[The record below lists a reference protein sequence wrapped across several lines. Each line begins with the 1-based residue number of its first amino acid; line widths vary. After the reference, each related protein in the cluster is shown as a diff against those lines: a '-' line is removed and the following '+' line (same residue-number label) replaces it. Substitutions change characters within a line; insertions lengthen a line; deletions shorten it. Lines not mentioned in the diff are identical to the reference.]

1 MNSAL
6 EWANIVRKVIY
17 NLQPKQLE
25 ASHTVK
31 TFRLYW
37 GAKGGGKSHWLRAE
51 ATNQCLTG
59 PAVNGLILRR
69 TFPEVEKNF
78 LYPFQKEVPSSVY
91 RYNGTQH
98 IIRFPNGSTI
108 ELWFCK
114 NIQDVL
120 RYQGIEYDFIGIEEL
135 THWSEE
141 EFDLIISSLRTS
153 KEGIIPNFFWTTN
166 PGGKGHAWVKKRW
179 IDREPSDLYDVNDY
193 AFIQAFY
200 TDNQV
205 LLKMDPNYIKR
216 LNALPEKLRRALRD
230 GDWNIFEGQFF
241 DEFREDFH
249 VIDPWVPPKGVKK
262 RWIALDYGYTAPAAV
277 LWFAQLYDGTVVI
290 YRELYVTKHTY
301 RQLAMKIA
309 MMTPEWEWSEIESQ
323 IYADPA
329 IFKINES
336 TERSAE
342 DDMAEY
348 DIHIQRAD
356 NVRVAGWNTVR
367 EWLQLYEDPNTGKVR
382 SRVQITRSCPNL
394 IRTLPMQIHDKRNV
408 EDLDTTLEDHAPD
421 AMRYWLREVELPPV
435 DLDFIISVNDAMKK
449 KNVQNAQ
456 ISIKYWQSENEGIVD
471 NKIHEDDDI
480 EEYDDDDSSS
490 ILHSDF

>member
-1 MNSAL
+1 M
-6 EWANIVRKVIY
+6 
-17 NLQPKQLE
+17 
-25 ASHTVK
+25 
-31 TFRLYW
+31 
-37 GAKGGGKSHWLRAE
+37 
-51 ATNQCLTG
+51 
-59 PAVNGLILRR
+59 
-69 TFPEVEKNF
+69 
-78 LYPFQKEVPSSVY
+78 
-91 RYNGTQH
+91 
-98 IIRFPNGSTI
+98 
-108 ELWFCK
+108 
-114 NIQDVL
+114 
-120 RYQGIEYDFIGIEEL
+120 
-135 THWSEE
+135 
-141 EFDLIISSLRTS
+141 
-153 KEGIIPNFFWTTN
+153 
-166 PGGKGHAWVKKRW
+166 KKRW

-348 DIHIQRAD
+348 DIHIQKAD

-367 EWLQLYEDPNTGKVR
+367 E
-382 SRVQITRSCPNL
+382 
-394 IRTLPMQIHDKRNV
+394 
-408 EDLDTTLEDHAPD
+408 
-421 AMRYWLREVELPPV
+421 
-435 DLDFIISVNDAMKK
+435 
-449 KNVQNAQ
+449 
-456 ISIKYWQSENEGIVD
+456 
-471 NKIHEDDDI
+471 
-480 EEYDDDDSSS
+480 
-490 ILHSDF
+490 